1 MSDIDISTDPDDY
14 IKEKGKSSFENLA
27 VDNNRVKIVH
37 TGTGSITES
46 DVMLASTLDGFVVGF
61 NVLVSKGALIVAKK
75 ENVKIIVSPIIYKLI
90 EDGENILKDNIEVE
104 IKEILVAKAE
114 VLNLFKGTKNMQIAG
129 VNVLEGIIKKGSTA
143 RIMRDDNLVTE
154 AKIGTLRRFQ
164 DNVDEVA
171 MGMECGIS
179 IANFKQFQVGD
190 VIEIY
195 EVEK

>member
-1 MSDIDISTDPDDY
+1 
-14 IKEKGKSSFENLA
+14 
-27 VDNNRVKIVH
+27 
-37 TGTGSITES
+37 
-46 DVMLASTLDGFVVGF
+46 
-61 NVLVSKGALIVAKK
+61 
-75 ENVKIIVSPIIYKLI
+75 
-90 EDGENILKDNIEVE
+90 
-104 IKEILVAKAE
+104 
-114 VLNLFKGTKNMQIAG
+114 MQIAG